1 MRYVRNRGF
10 LAYRYRK
17 SKFSK
22 NNDHKK
28 LVRFVYNDMPQDQ
41 NPKFDYFSIQL
52 LPKVYL
58 IVFHDTCAKME
69 HAFIAKMAG
78 RSFLVN
84 SDPLPPPIRFFY
96 KENVNFYSGCSFSS
110 DPPRLRA
117 NLLFKWSI
125 RRHIPYPYHFHP
137 LPLEFSWG
145 VWPLNFSDFAPKCH
159 PMCPHSY
166 PVCRSLHN
174 IQFQILRHGFLKSFR

>member
-1 MRYVRNRGF
+1 MYETEVSWHTVIESPNSQKTMITKNWCVSYITTCRKTKTPNSIIFQFSCFLKFIWLCFMTRVRNWNAHLF
-10 LAYRYRK
+10 
-17 SKFSK
+17 
-22 NNDHKK
+22 
-28 LVRFVYNDMPQDQ
+28 
-41 NPKFDYFSIQL
+41 
-52 LPKVYL
+52 
-58 IVFHDTCAKME
+58 
-69 HAFIAKMAG
+69 AKMAG